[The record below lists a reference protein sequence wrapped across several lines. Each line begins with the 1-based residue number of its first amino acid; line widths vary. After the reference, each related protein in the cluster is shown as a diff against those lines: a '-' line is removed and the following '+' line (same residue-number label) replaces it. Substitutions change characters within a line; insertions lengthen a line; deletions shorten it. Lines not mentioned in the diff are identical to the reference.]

1 MSGRGPRCAAMH
13 KYAMTSK
20 EIFRGQLFVIIGLF
34 AVVGCSIGSETGSA
48 VAPEIEAPAPIL
60 LVEERTADIP
70 ESPTVVVKKSGWIQ
84 LDRRQF
90 RVKQPRERVES
101 EPRFYSSKLTPTTTV
116 RFSTTCDEDANPA
129 EKAACV
135 GYVMGREWSVREIIA
150 YDRNE
155 KAFCYKVVA
164 ADIRNGQRGGLA
176 VFVFSDQ
183 NGDGIFESLHLSDAA
198 KTFPIPK
205 WAEE

>member
-1 MSGRGPRCAAMH
+1 MH

-34 AVVGCSIGSETGSA
+34 AVVGCSIRSEKGST

-90 RVKQPRERVES
+90 RVKQSREPLES
-101 EPRFYSSKLTPTTTV
+101 EPRFYYSKFSPITSV
-116 RFSTTCDEDANPA
+116 RFSTTCDEDVDPA

-150 YDRNE
+150 YDRIE
-155 KAFCYKVVA
+155 RTFCYKVVA
-164 ADIRNGQRGGLA
+164 ADIRNGQRGGLV

-198 KTFPIPK
+198 RTLPIPK
-205 WAEE
+205 WAEK

>member
-1 MSGRGPRCAAMH
+1 MH
-13 KYAMTSK
+13 KYAMTIK

-48 VAPEIEAPAPIL
+48 VVPE
-60 LVEERTADIP
+60 VEEPASIPVIEEWTADIP
-70 ESPTVVVKKSGWIQ
+70 EPPMVVVKKSGWIQ

-90 RVKQPRERVES
+90 RVTQPRERLES
-101 EPRFYSSKLTPTTTV
+101 EPRFYYSKYTPKKTV
-116 RFSTTCDEDANPA
+116 RFSTICDEDVDPA

-155 KAFCYKVVA
+155 RTFCYKVVA
-164 ADIRNGQRGGLA
+164 ADIRNGQRGGLV

-198 KTFPIPK
+198 ETFPIPK